1 MKPPKCVSFHMISS
15 IIFAGDKSKI
25 AKLDLGINVI
35 FVSPFCLMKK
45 LITWLKSA
53 GKILFTSFIPPYS
66 TYRIHNSSYLLRQN
80 FEFVVLQYIC
90 ITAVELMR
98 IEKDFVTNVLI
109 MLVTT
114 TLLLLLN
121 YLAQIH
127 IFLRFQDKKRKI
139 DAQKYSI

>member
-1 MKPPKCVSFHMISS
+1 MEPPKYVSFHIISS

-25 AKLDLGINVI
+25 AKLDLGIKVI

-45 LITWLKSA
+45 PITSLKSA
-53 GKILFTSFIPPYS
+53 GKILFISFIPPYF
-66 TYRIHNSSYLLRQN
+66 TYQIHNSSYLLRQN

-98 IEKDFVTNVLI
+98 IEKGFVTNVLI

-114 TLLLLLN
+114 ILLLLLN

-127 IFLRFQDKKRKI
+127 IFLRFQDKKRKT